1 MKKHAP
7 DYWILIFA
15 VALTAFGIL
24 MIQSASFYSTMNSSG
39 AYYYASK
46 QLRNALVG
54 LVALIFFWNFNYR
67 NLQKAHII
75 VYVISFAL
83 LLLVL
88 VAGTNIYGA
97 QRWLVIAGFS
107 IQPSDIAKL
116 SIVLTLA
123 SIFSKDHKRI
133 TKMSYISLAVLLT
146 AVFLILIMLQPNL
159 STTLCIA
166 AIAVAMLFT
175 AGLHWAY
182 LAAAGAGTV
191 AGGVALI
198 LSAPYRM
205 ERLKAFWDPW
215 ADPLGSGYQLI
226 QSLYAIGSGGLTGVG
241 IGQSRQKYL
250 YIPFAESDF
259 IFAIVAEEIGFI
271 GSILLFAAFMIL
283 IWRGILTA
291 QRSRDPFAALVATG
305 ITCMI
310 AIQTLINLCVV
321 TGAIPPTGIPLPFIS
336 YGGTSL
342 IIMLGSVGI
351 LMNISQYTELPPIK
365 TGKIFRLKSDSI
377 WKNS

>member
-7 DYWILIFA
+7 DYWILILA
-15 VALTAFGIL
+15 IALTAFGIL
-24 MIQSASFYSTMNSSG
+24 MIQSASFYSTMNSNG

-54 LVALIFFWNFNYR
+54 IVAMVIMWHFNHR
-67 NLQKAHII
+67 ILQKIHIW
-75 VYVISFAL
+75 VYILSLAL

-88 VAGTNIYGA
+88 AAGTNVYGA
-97 QRWLVIAGFS
+97 QRWLVIGGFS

-116 SIVLTLA
+116 SIVLTFA
-123 SIFSKDHKRI
+123 SIFSKDPKRI
-133 TKMSYISLAVLLT
+133 NKLSYIVLALGLT
-146 AVFLILIMLQPNL
+146 VIFLYLIMLQPNL
-159 STTLCIA
+159 STTVCIA
-166 AIAVAMLFT
+166 AIAVSMLFT
-175 AGLHWAY
+175 AGIHWGY

-191 AGGVALI
+191 LGGVGLI

-205 ERLKAFWDPW
+205 ERLRAFWDPW
-215 ADPLGSGYQLI
+215 ADPLGNGYQLI
-226 QSLYAIGSGGLTGVG
+226 QSLYAIGSGGLFGVG

-259 IFAIVAEEIGFI
+259 IFAIVSEEIGFI
-271 GSILLFAAFMIL
+271 GSVLLFATFMLL

-291 QRSRDPFAALVATG
+291 QRSREPFSALVATG

-310 AIQTLINLCVV
+310 AIQTIINLCVV
-321 TGAIPPTGIPLPFIS
+321 TGAIPPTGIPLPFVS

-342 IIMLGSVGI
+342 IIMLASVGI
-351 LMNISQYTELPPIK
+351 LLNISQYTELPPVK
-365 TGKIFRLKSDSI
+365 PGKILRFKNSSM
-377 WKNS
+377 WKND

>member
-291 QRSRDPFAALVATG
+291 QRSRDPFAALIATG

-310 AIQTLINLCVV
+310 AIQTIINLCVV